1 MYSISH
7 YCQGESHK
15 SSDKPCQDC
24 AFAETTD
31 DTTIA
36 IVCDGHGGERYFRSQ
51 VGSQI
56 AVEVTKNALWD
67 FIENISEKDRKLF
80 ATAPFTSFGVDDADE
95 VQFDTR
101 QHKLLRWL
109 FSSIISQ
116 WNNRIAEDATQNGLT
131 DWELANVDKK
141 YRTEFLAK
149 RANPDSTFEKTY
161 GCTLMAFLQAKDF
174 WLAFHIGDGKFVA
187 MNNVC
192 GKVECSQPIP
202 WDERCFLNKT
212 TSICD
217 SNAIDEFRYCYQGNG
232 QFPLAVFLGSD
243 GMDDSYGDGDNL
255 YNFYIQLYKL
265 ILNKGGMEALKE
277 LKRSLPKISK
287 VGSKDDMSV
296 AAVYDE
302 SEPNSTFMLLT
313 DYQMEKLQDE
323 AESIENQINV
333 LKMKIE
339 DFGDPE
345 RLDRAQLINLDYAK
359 TDLQRAIDKQ
369 ERIKKKTISLKG
381 EITRFRK
388 KNEVND
394 IERTDPLVS
403 SDDEINDNQSNDE
416 IEIVDTNQ
424 E

>member
-1 MYSISH
+1 
-7 YCQGESHK
+7 
-15 SSDKPCQDC
+15 
-24 AFAETTD
+24 
-31 DTTIA
+31 
-36 IVCDGHGGERYFRSQ
+36 
-51 VGSQI
+51 
-56 AVEVTKNALWD
+56 
-67 FIENISEKDRKLF
+67 
-80 ATAPFTSFGVDDADE
+80 
-95 VQFDTR
+95 
-101 QHKLLRWL
+101 
-109 FSSIISQ
+109 
-116 WNNRIAEDATQNGLT
+116 
-131 DWELANVDKK
+131 
-141 YRTEFLAK
+141 
-149 RANPDSTFEKTY
+149 
-161 GCTLMAFLQAKDF
+161 
-174 WLAFHIGDGKFVA
+174 
-187 MNNVC
+187 
-192 GKVECSQPIP
+192 
-202 WDERCFLNKT
+202 
-212 TSICD
+212 
-217 SNAIDEFRYCYQGNG
+217 
-232 QFPLAVFLGSD
+232 
-243 GMDDSYGDGDNL
+243 MDDSYGDGDNL

-369 ERIKKKTISLKG
+369 ERIKKRTISLKG